1 MFKSIYSN
9 WRVWEVSFREW
20 CEWIHSDEFYNEQ
33 NGENISKNVNKS
45 KQSFQYIQELHSRP
59 LQFEL
64 LKMKLIIFLLFF
76 SYAVSMTISDSVTS
90 DTKPISTNTP
100 EISASYTVLK
110 DNNVG

>member
-1 MFKSIYSN
+1 
-9 WRVWEVSFREW
+9 
-20 CEWIHSDEFYNEQ
+20 
-33 NGENISKNVNKS
+33 
-45 KQSFQYIQELHSRP
+45 
-59 LQFEL
+59 
-64 LKMKLIIFLLFF
+64 MKLIIFLLFF